1 MFIVFF
7 LKKINHTSQT
17 TPAHPAVRMNSM
29 MLKRSTLLAFWT
41 TSVTYTVDTNPS
53 SRTVSS
59 TRSSSIP

>member
-1 MFIVFF
+1 
-7 LKKINHTSQT
+7 
-17 TPAHPAVRMNSM
+17 VRMNSM